1 MQYADDPDGGDGGC
15 FLHPVRAV
23 KESDSRNTATG
34 SGKRYDPDGNGPLY
48 VPHGR
53 RALLQRTSAYLLSK
67 GGEDMQFRFELEG
80 GNFSKAGYASSQ
92 IKKVL
97 KQLAIDPRIIK
108 RVVVALYEAEVNIV
122 AHAWRGTV
130 VAELDA
136 DKISLELKDE
146 GPGIPDISLAM
157 REGYSTAS
165 EAVRE
170 MGFGAGMGLPNM
182 KKNVDELTIESQVD
196 VGTTV
201 RMVTW
206 FNKKGA

>member
-1 MQYADDPDGGDGGC
+1 ML
-15 FLHPVRAV
+15 F
-23 KESDSRNTATG
+23 K
-34 SGKRYDPDGNGPLY
+34 
-48 VPHGR
+48 
-53 RALLQRTSAYLLSK
+53 
-67 GGEDMQFRFELEG
+67 FELEG

-108 RVVVALYEAEVNIV
+108 RVEVNIV

-206 FNKKGA
+206 FNKEGA